1 MMTNQQFINQV
12 KDLINYYTMV
22 EKKNIENNMTY
33 SGIGM
38 TQGQFKAIDE
48 KVQPLRDKLD
58 QVAKELK

>member
-12 KDLINYYTMV
+12 KDLINYYTLS
-22 EKKNIENNMTY
+22 EKQSIQNNMTY

-38 TQGQFKAIDE
+38 TQGHFKAIDE